1 MNVSSESKDLQDLLY
16 WAEGCYLESGVWLQV
31 KHGVQDKREGRE
43 EEVTHASQT

>member
-1 MNVSSESKDLQDLLY
+1 MNISSESKDLP
-16 WAEGCYLESGVWLQV
+16 WAEGRYLESSVWLQV